1 MKFSE
6 AWLREFVNPDIDT
19 ALLAQQLTMAGLE
32 VGAIEAAAG
41 ELEGVVVAEV
51 CEVAPHPDADK
62 LKVCKVD
69 GGSGDILDIVCGAP
83 NVAAGMLVPLAV
95 VGAVLPGDVAVR
107 KTKIRGVESSGMLC
121 SQRELGLGDD
131 HSGLWVLP
139 PGIAAG
145 TAMSQLLE
153 LPDQVLE
160 LDLTPNRGDCQ
171 SLIGIAREVATLNE
185 LSFAIEAPAPVGAVH
200 DTTFAVELAAGD
212 ACPVYVGRIIR
223 GISSDARTPLWMCER
238 LRRGGVRPLHPVVD
252 VTNYVMLEL
261 GQPMHGFDL
270 AQLSGGIV
278 VRWAE
283 QGEKLTLLD
292 GREISLDE
300 ECLVI
305 ADHERALALGGV
317 MGGESSAVSG
327 DTTDVFLESAFFS
340 PQVIAGKARS
350 FGLHTDASHRFERGV
365 DPAIQARAM
374 ERATALLVEIVGG
387 EPGPLIEARREQ
399 PESAPAVTL
408 RSARIS
414 RVLGIEIA
422 SERVETILRG
432 LGMSVEATEHGW
444 LVRPPSFRFDIS
456 IEEDLIEEIARIHG
470 YDRIPEEAALA
481 PVSLP
486 SITETRLPVE
496 RAAQTLVDRG
506 YHEVITYSF
515 IDAEAQARFEPEIAP
530 AVLANPLSEDLAHMR
545 VSLWPGLVKVAKDN
559 FSRQQDRVR
568 IFESGVKFLTQDND
582 LKEVKVIAGLISGDV
597 YPEQWGEPARAAD
610 FFDIKS
616 DVSAIV
622 RQTGRYGELEYQKS
636 VHPALHPGRSARVI
650 IAGEALGWVGQLHP
664 VLVSQHGF
672 DNALYVFEL
681 ETEPGL
687 AANVPASGPISR
699 YPAVRRDIA
708 LVVDESLAVADI
720 VTAARAEAGALARAV
735 FVFDIYRGG
744 AIDLGRKSV
753 ALGLILQ
760 ETSRTLTDED
770 IDRIVSAVVS
780 RLEREFNAKIR
791 D

>member
-6 AWLREFVNPDIDT
+6 AWLREFVNPAIDT
-19 ALLAQQLTMAGLE
+19 AALAQQLTMAGLE

-41 ELEGVVVAEV
+41 ELDGVVVAEV
-51 CEVAPHPDADK
+51 EEVAPHPDADK
-62 LKVCKVD
+62 LKVCKVND
-69 GGSGDILDIVCGAP
+69 GGSETLDIVCGAP
-83 NVAAGMLVPLAV
+83 NVAAGMLVPFAR
-95 VGAVLPGDVAVR
+95 VGAVLPGDLVVR

-131 HSGLWVLP
+131 HSGLWSLP
-139 PGIAAG
+139 PDTEVGSAI
-145 TAMSQLLE
+145 SRLLE

-171 SLIGIAREVATLNE
+171 SVIGVAREVATLNQLPFAVATPVPVAAANNE
-185 LSFAIEAPAPVGAVH
+185 LV
-200 DTTFAVELAAGD
+200 AVELAAGD
-212 ACPVYVGRIIR
+212 ACPVYIGRVIR
-223 GISSDARTPLWMCER
+223 GISSAAHTPLWMCER
-238 LRRGGVRPLHPVVD
+238 LRRSGVRPLHPVVD

-270 AQLSGGIV
+270 AQLTGGIV

-292 GREISLDE
+292 GREITLDDSS
-300 ECLVI
+300 LVI

-317 MGGESSAVSG
+317 MGGESSAVSAQ
-327 DTTDVFLESAFFS
+327 TADVFLESAFFA

-365 DPAIQARAM
+365 DPSIQAQAM
-374 ERATALLVEIVGG
+374 ERATALLLEIAGG
-387 EPGPLIEARREQ
+387 TPGPLIEARLEQ
-399 PESAPAVTL
+399 DMAAPAVAL
-408 RSARIS
+408 RTARIA
-414 RVLGIEIA
+414 RVLGIEI
-422 SERVETILRG
+422 SGNRVENILRG
-432 LGMSVEATEHGW
+432 LGMGVVVTDTGW
-444 LVRPPSFRFDIS
+444 LVNPPSFRFDIS

-486 SITETRLPVE
+486 AITETRLPAE
-496 RAAQTLVDRG
+496 RAAQILVDRG

-515 IDAEAQARFEPEIAP
+515 IDAESQARFEPDVTP

-559 FSRQQDRVR
+559 ASRQQDRVR
-568 IFESGVKFLTQDND
+568 IFESGVKFVTQGND
-582 LKEVKVIAGLISGDV
+582 VKEINVISGLV
-597 YPEQWGEPARAAD
+597 SGNLEPEQWGESSRPAD

-616 DVSAIV
+616 DIGAIV
-622 RQTGRYGELEYQKS
+622 RQTGRYVSLEYLKS
-636 VHPALHPGRSARVI
+636 SHPALHPGRCARVVI
-650 IAGEALGWVGQLHP
+650 GGEATGWLGQLHP
-664 VLVSQHGF
+664 
-672 DNALYVFEL
+672 ALANQYGLDGEVYLFEL
-681 ETEPGL
+681 DAEKTF
-687 AANVPASGPISR
+687 AANVPSSAPISR

-708 LVVDESLAVADI
+708 LVVEETLEVADI
-720 VTAARAEAGALARAV
+720 VATARDEAGVLARSV

-744 AIDLGRKSV
+744 AIDSGRKSV

-770 IDRIVSAVVS
+770 ADQTVSAVVA
-780 RLEREFNAKIR
+780 RLERKYNAKIR
-791 D
+791 V